1 MNIGLIGRGFVGN
14 AIYENLKEKHKV
26 SVYDTNHKLATV
38 GSVSKLC
45 QSCPVIF
52 VALPTPM
59 QESGEC
65 DLSIVF
71 GAMRD
76 INEHYND
83 NVVILKSTVVPG
95 TCRKISK
102 RFPQLRIVFSPEFLT
117 EKNSILD
124 FKDCNRVIFGGNKSD
139 NDVCHELF
147 EDMFPDKSYLK
158 TNWETAEMVK
168 YFLNTFLA
176 TKVSFA
182 NEMYD
187 ICSAIGVQYDDVANL
202 ALYDERVS
210 KSHLMVPGPDGSRG
224 FGGTCFPKDINAL
237 TSFCKQNNVDS
248 TILSSVWQKNLKVRE
263 DKDWL
268 SKVGRAVSKKKENK
282 DALIESSS
290 RSYNDGSARVITK

>member
-14 AIYENLKEKHKV
+14 AIYENIKTEHKV
-26 SVYDTNHKLATV
+26 LVYDTNPALTTV
-38 GSVSKLC
+38 DSIGKLC
-45 QSCPVIF
+45 QNCPIIF

-59 QESGEC
+59 QEEGEC

-71 GAMRD
+71 GAMEE
-76 INEHYND
+76 INKNYND
-83 NVVILKSTVVPG
+83 NVIILKSTVVPG
-95 TCRKISK
+95 TCRKITK
-102 RFPQLRIVFSPEFLT
+102 RFSQLRVVFSPEFLT

-124 FKDCNRVIFGGNKSD
+124 FKNCNRVIFGGNKSD
-139 NDVCHELF
+139 NDICHDF
-147 EDMFPDKSYLK
+147 FKSIFPNKSYLK
-158 TNWETAEMVK
+158 ADWETAEMVK

-187 ICSAIGVQYDDVANL
+187 ICSTVGIQYEDVVDM

-210 KSHLMVPGPDGSRG
+210 KSHFMVPGPDGDRG

-237 TSFCKQNNVDS
+237 TSFCRQNHIDS
-248 TILSSVWQKNLKVRE
+248 TMLSSVWQKNLKVRQN
-263 DKDWL
+263 KDWL
-268 SKVGRAVSKKKENK
+268 SKVGRAVSEQKENK

-290 RSYNDGSARVITK
+290 WSYNDGSTRVVTK